1 MSARKNFSVR
11 LDAREEA
18 HIKAE
23 AARAGLSMA
32 QFARRAML
40 GSNAPEVAQE
50 QRLAVLVDR
59 MEIILGGAGGAAG
72 NDLNELRLTDEA
84 AR

>member
-23 AARAGLSMA
+23 AARAGLTMA

-40 GSNAPEVAQE
+40 GSSAPDVAQE
-50 QRLAVLVDR
+50 QRFAALVDR
-59 MEIILGGAGGAAG
+59 MEIILGGVRLAAVG
-72 NDLNELRLTDEA
+72 LDDLRLSDEA
-84 AR
+84 AQ